1 MKTGSDF
8 FQFPVIDFF
17 RQIHVQE
24 PVMGSEPRDILSES
38 NESGESIETFRVIRV
53 FRGSVLFRVLRVF
66 RGYRDFETRTTK
78 HTNHTK
84 RKIIA
89 LQIRLDPPDPP
100 NPVQNNLTIMEP
112 SGQSEVSPFCDFTL
126 RDIH

>member
-1 MKTGSDF
+1 
-8 FQFPVIDFF
+8 
-17 RQIHVQE
+17 
-24 PVMGSEPRDILSES
+24 MGSEPRDILSES

-84 RKIIA
+84 KKSLHFRSA
-89 LQIRLDPPDPP
+89 LICLIRQIR
-100 NPVQNNLTIMEP
+100 VQNNLTIMEP

-126 RDIH
+126 RDIN